1 VADIKKSMNI
11 STVRATP
18 EEKAKLQEL
27 AKKLGFS
34 SMAHFFTR
42 AMETLFEQT
51 DAGDELT
58 WPLRFEAKKRGD
70 HPKEIPPSFK
80 RKPNR

>member
-18 EEKAKLQEL
+18 EEKAKLQQL

-42 AMETLFEQT
+42 ATETLFEQT

-58 WPLRFEAKKRGD
+58 WPLRFEAKKGGD
-70 HPKEIPPSFK
+70 VPKETSQSHR
-80 RKPNR
+80 RKPKR